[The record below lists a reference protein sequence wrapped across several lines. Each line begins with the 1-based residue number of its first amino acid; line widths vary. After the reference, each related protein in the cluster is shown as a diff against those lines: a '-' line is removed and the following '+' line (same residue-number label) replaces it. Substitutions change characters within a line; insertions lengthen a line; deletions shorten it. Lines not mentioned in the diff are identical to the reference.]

1 MTSMSQV
8 YKESHF
14 SDSSNSTVID
24 TCITVTKSL
33 VKRKYVKFN
42 TIKNSKILKVKKS
55 VNTKLYETLTN
66 KSLIATKQR
75 HIDSMN
81 DFISYIYETE
91 SEIENLKMR
100 ISRLHRS
107 VVIQGNRLLIVR
119 SNLDITND

>member
-24 TCITVTKSL
+24 TYITVTKSL

-42 TIKNSKILKVKKS
+42 ATKNSKILKSKKS

-107 VVIQGNRLLIVR
+107 VVIQGNRLLTVR

>member
-24 TCITVTKSL
+24 TYVTVTRSP

-42 TIKNSKILKVKKS
+42 AIKNSRVLKGKRS
-55 VNTKLYETLTN
+55 VNTKLYETLAN
-66 KSLIATKQR
+66 KSLVATKQR

-81 DFISYIYETE
+81 DFISYLYETE

-100 ISRLHRS
+100 ISRLHKS
-107 VVIQGNRLLIVR
+107 VVIQGHRLLTVR